1 MKVFARVRRP
11 KKARGN
17 ILFRYGW
24 KITLLLLLAG
34 AVFAVFLFYGT
45 WAQTFHMKSVGEM
58 PERSTVYDADGK
70 IYSRLAGANRLKV
83 SLSEVSPE
91 FIAAVLA
98 REDARFYDHKGI
110 DWRGVVRALS
120 RDVVRMKAKEG
131 ASSLTMQLARNS
143 LPLGG
148 RTFSR
153 KLLEAMVALRIER
166 EFTKQQILELYV
178 NRIYF
183 GSGCYGVETASQ
195 AYFGKNASKLNLSEA
210 ALLAGLIRGPNRF
223 SPLKNPKGAA
233 VQRDAVL
240 DRMVAL
246 KKITSSQAEQAK
258 KTKIVTHPKRMPQ
271 IQENYAMDAVQRAL
285 SLILT
290 QDQMDDGGLSIYTTL
305 DSSVQNAAQD
315 ALETQ
320 LSKIERQSNF
330 RHPTKAEY
338 KPPENGEGDAAMP
351 YLEGAVVMIDNAS
364 GGIRALVGGRDYA
377 QSKFNRALAP
387 ANRQIGSAFKP
398 FVYTVAFSHGLFPS
412 SAISDGPI
420 QPGEIDGAG
429 NWSPGN
435 SDGTYGGVMPCSYG
449 LIHSRNTMSVRVGQ
463 FAGLDTVQKIA
474 NDLGIAQNIP
484 HGPASYIGSFESNL
498 KDLTSAYTVFPNAGV
513 RRQAYIIE
521 RIDDQR
527 HKPIYLSAHIS
538 SPALDPGATWMTS
551 RLMQEVLTQGTA
563 ASARSLGFKLPA
575 AGKTG
580 TTNDYKDAWFI
591 GYTTTLTCG
600 VWVGF
605 DQPTTI
611 IPHGYGAALAL
622 PVWTQ
627 VNIIQPNH
635 CNRPCH
641 CNTRRSVRFP
651 TNSPPPAAGGPVRLT
666 ILICLSIRCQTPPA
680 RCMAGSNG
688 RLHNRP
694 RMGLRKRLRSRA
706 ASSNR
711 SGDSSDANGFR
722 TNAVN
727 CDGQSSTGKI
737 QHARSL
743 L

>member
-1 MKVFARVRRP
+1 MKFYARLRHS

-34 AVFAVFLFYGT
+34 AAFAVFLFYGT
-45 WAQTFHMKSVGEM
+45 WAQTFDMKNVGEM
-58 PERSTVYDADGK
+58 PERSTVYDVDGK

-83 SLSEVSPE
+83 SLSEVSPY
-91 FIAAVLA
+91 FISAVLA
-98 REDARFYDHKGI
+98 REDTRFYEHKGI
-110 DWRGVVRALS
+110 DWRGVLRALS
-120 RDVVRMKAKEG
+120 RDIVSMSAKEG

-166 EFTKQQILELYV
+166 EFTKQQIIELYI

-183 GSGCYGVETASQ
+183 GNGCYGVETASQ

-210 ALLAGLIRGPNRF
+210 ALLAGLIRSPNRF
-223 SPLKNPKGAA
+223 SPLKNPEGAA
-233 VQRDAVL
+233 IQRDAVL
-240 DRMVAL
+240 NRMVAL
-246 KKITSSQAEQAK
+246 KKITVAQAQQAK
-258 KTKIVTHPKRMPQ
+258 KTKVATHPKRMPQ

-305 DSSVQNAAQD
+305 DPSVQNSAQE

-330 RHPTKAEY
+330 HHPIKSEY
-338 KPPENGEGDAAMP
+338 KPPENGEGDVAMP
-351 YLEGAVVMIDNAS
+351 YLEGAVVVIDNGS

-387 ANRQIGSAFKP
+387 ANRQVGSAFKP
-398 FVYTVAFSHGLFPS
+398 FVYTIAFSHGLLPGA
-412 SAISDGPI
+412 AISDEPI
-420 QPGEIDGAG
+420 RPGEIDGAG
-429 NWSPGN
+429 SWSPAN
-435 SDGTYGGVMPCSYG
+435 SDGTYGGVEPCSYG

-463 FAGLDTVQKIA
+463 FAGLDAVRKVA
-474 NDLGIAQNIP
+474 NDLGIAQNLS
-484 HGPASYIGSFESNL
+484 HGPAIYIGSFETNL
-498 KDLTSAYTVFPNAGV
+498 KDLTAAYSVFPDAGV
-513 RRQAYIIE
+513 RKQAYVIE
-521 RIDDQR
+521 RIDDQQ
-527 HKPIYLSAHIS
+527 HKPIYLAAHIT
-538 SPALDPGATWMTS
+538 SPGLDPGAAWMTS
-551 RLMQEVLTQGTA
+551 QLMQDVLTKGTA

-580 TTNDYKDAWFI
+580 TTNDYKDAWFL
-591 GYTTTLTCG
+591 GYTSTLTCG

-611 IPHGYGAALAL
+611 VPHGYGAALAL

-627 VNIIQPNH
+627 VMNKAARHYPAEPLQPTLPIQRATVCSISNQLATTGCMSAGTAYDIELPVTRIPTAACQVHGGAQWPFAQQAPNLPQKAQSFPG
-635 CNRPCH
+635 RVFKSF
-641 CNTRRSVRFP
+641 RRLF
-651 TNSPPPAAGGPVRLT
+651 GGR
-666 ILICLSIRCQTPPA
+666 
-680 RCMAGSNG
+680 
-688 RLHNRP
+688 
-694 RMGLRKRLRSRA
+694 
-706 ASSNR
+706 
-711 SGDSSDANGFR
+711 
-722 TNAVN
+722 
-727 CDGQSSTGKI
+727 
-737 QHARSL
+737 
-743 L
+743 